1 LPVKEDQATTA
12 FFYSSIS
19 IIVGDGKS
27 VLFWQDRWMD
37 GKSIADL
44 ALDLVASVP
53 LRWRNKTSVA
63 MAL

>member
-1 LPVKEDQATTA
+1 
-12 FFYSSIS
+12 
-19 IIVGDGKS
+19 
-27 VLFWQDRWMD
+27 MD